1 MADPLGTAGSPAR
14 SDGGSPGPPASASPE
29 GPPEGPPEPAAP
41 PGSVLREAAR
51 LARALFAG
59 RPGTVTLAL
68 VLLVV
73 SNVTETFG
81 LLMLIPLI
89 DAAGFGGAGAG
100 QGTVSGIVAG
110 LFEAAGLPLTLTP
123 ALSLF
128 VALVVVRSLTAW
140 QREVLLVRTRVG
152 FVDRLREDLHRAVA
166 RARWETLVG
175 RREAD
180 LRHVLTGEVRRIG
193 LAVGHLL
200 RIVVAAGVAA
210 IPLGAAFLLSPGI
223 SALILAAGAALLAL
237 TWPLLR
243 RSGILGERITD
254 ANREVFV
261 QVQDF
266 LSGLKS
272 AKTQGAEGVHIARF
286 GAAVAAMRE
295 RRLAAAAT
303 GALAFAVLQVGAA
316 AALAAVVWVALS
328 ARDLPPS
335 ELAVVILLSARAL
348 AALGTVQHRAHDLA
362 NSVPAV
368 RHARETLRALEAAAE
383 ERRAAPL
390 PGAGPVPG
398 RGEEGRLEL
407 RRALTFRAVS
417 FRYESPS
424 ASPSDGRRDGPAGA
438 GEPVSAGE
446 SAEVRTAGAALVGV
460 DLELERGEFTVVT
473 GPSGAGKSTLTDLA
487 LGLIRPTA
495 GAVLVDGTPLAAGNL
510 RRWRAACA
518 VAPQD
523 PYLFHGTLRA
533 NLAWPRPDL
542 PADRLRAALES
553 AAAAEFVAR
562 LPSGLDT
569 VVGERGGR
577 LSGGERQRIA
587 LARAL
592 LREPTLLV
600 LDEATGALD
609 AEAERRVVE
618 SLRSLTSRMTIL
630 AVTHR
635 PRLREAADR
644 VLRLEAGR
652 LTGDSRPARPA
663 SGRSSGTSSGGGS
676 SPGGSS

>member
-1 MADPLGTAGSPAR
+1 M
-14 SDGGSPGPPASASPE
+14 SPGPAPPDGPAES
-29 GPPEGPPEPAAP
+29 AAP
-41 PGSVLREAAR
+41 PGSVLREAAN

-68 VLLVV
+68 FLLVV

-89 DAAGFGGAGAG
+89 EAAGFGGAAAG
-100 QGTVSGIVAG
+100 QGAVSGVVAG
-110 LFEAAGLPLTLTP
+110 LLDAAGLPLTLLP
-123 ALSLF
+123 ALGLF
-128 VALVVVRSLTAW
+128 VGLVVVRSLTAW

-152 FVDRLREDLHRAVA
+152 FVDELREDLHRAVA

-210 IPLGAAFLLSPGI
+210 IPLGAAFLLAPGI
-223 SALILAAGAALLAL
+223 SALILVSGAALLAL

-266 LSGLKS
+266 LSGLKP
-272 AKTQGAEGVHIARF
+272 AKTQAAEGVHIARF

-303 GALAFAVLQVGAA
+303 GALAVAVLQVGAA
-316 AALAAVVWVALS
+316 AALAAVVWFALD
-328 ARDLPPS
+328 ARDLPPP

-362 NSVPAV
+362 NSLPAV
-368 RHARETLRALEAAAE
+368 RHARETLRTLEAAAE
-383 ERRAAPL
+383 EPAPGRRAG
-390 PGAGPVPG
+390 PGLGPGPES
-398 RGEEGRLEL
+398 GEERRLEL

-417 FRYESPS
+417 FRYE
-424 ASPSDGRRDGPAGA
+424 GRSEGRYEGRSGGRGEGPAGV
-438 GEPVSAGE
+438 GEPVSSGE
-446 SAEVRTAGAALVGV
+446 AAEGRIAGAALAGL
-460 DLELERGEFTVVT
+460 DLDLRRGELTVVS

-487 LGLIRPTA
+487 LGLIRPTE
-495 GAVLVDGTPLAAGNL
+495 GAVLVDGAPLAAGNL

-609 AEAERRVVE
+609 AEAERRIVE
-618 SLRSLTSRMTIL
+618 SLRSLSARMTIL

-652 LTGDSRPARPA
+652 LTGDSRPGRRP
-663 SGRSSGTSSGGGS
+663 SGESSGGRSSSGAP

>member
-1 MADPLGTAGSPAR
+1 MSAGPS
-14 SDGGSPGPPASASPE
+14 
-29 GPPEGPPEPAAP
+29 PPEGPPESAAP
-41 PGSVLREAAR
+41 PGSVLREAAN
-51 LARALFAG
+51 LGRALFAG

-68 VLLVV
+68 FLLVV

-89 DAAGFGGAGAG
+89 EAAGFGGAAAG
-100 QGTVSGIVAG
+100 QGAVSGVVAG
-110 LFEAAGLPLTLTP
+110 LLRAAGLPLTLLP
-123 ALSLF
+123 ALGLF
-128 VALVVVRSLTAW
+128 VGLVVVRSLTAW

-152 FVDRLREDLHRAVA
+152 FVDHLREDLHRAVA

-210 IPLGAAFLLSPGI
+210 IPLGAAFLLAPGI
-223 SALILAAGAALLAL
+223 SALILVSGAALLAL

-266 LSGLKS
+266 LSGLKP
-272 AKTQGAEGVHIARF
+272 AKTQAAEGVHIARF

-303 GALAFAVLQVGAA
+303 GALAVAVLQVGAA
-316 AALAAVVWVALS
+316 AALAAVVWFALD
-328 ARDLPPS
+328 ARDLPPP

-362 NSVPAV
+362 NSLPAV
-368 RHARETLRALEAAAE
+368 RHARETLRTLEAAAE
-383 ERRAAPL
+383 EPT
-390 PGAGPVPG
+390 PGCRSEPVSESGPES
-398 RGEEGRLEL
+398 RGEGRLEL
-407 RRALTFRAVS
+407 RRALTFRAVT
-417 FRYESPS
+417 FRYE
-424 ASPSDGRRDGPAGA
+424 GRYEGRSEGRGEGPAGV

-446 SAEVRTAGAALVGV
+446 AAEGRTAGAALAGV
-460 DLELERGEFTVVT
+460 DLDLRRGELTVVS

-487 LGLIRPTA
+487 LGLTRPTE
-495 GAVLVDGTPLAAGNL
+495 GAVLVDGAPLDAGNL

-562 LPSGLDT
+562 LPEGLDT

-609 AEAERRVVE
+609 AEAERRIVE
-618 SLRSLTSRMTIL
+618 SLRSLSARMTIL

-652 LTGDSRPARPA
+652 LTGDTRPGRRPSGDSS
-663 SGRSSGTSSGGGS
+663 SGRSPSDESPSGGS
-676 SPGGSS
+676 S

>member
-1 MADPLGTAGSPAR
+1 M
-14 SDGGSPGPPASASPE
+14 SPGPA
-29 GPPEGPPEPAAP
+29 PPEGPAESAAP
-41 PGSVLREAAR
+41 PGSVLREAAN

-68 VLLVV
+68 FLLVV

-89 DAAGFGGAGAG
+89 EAAGFGGAAAG
-100 QGTVSGIVAG
+100 QGAVSGVVAG
-110 LFEAAGLPLTLTP
+110 LLDAAGLPLTLLP
-123 ALSLF
+123 ALGLF
-128 VALVVVRSLTAW
+128 VGLVVVRSLTAW

-152 FVDRLREDLHRAVA
+152 FVDELREDLHRAVA

-210 IPLGAAFLLSPGI
+210 IPLGAAFLLAPGI
-223 SALILAAGAALLAL
+223 SALILVSGAALLAL

-266 LSGLKS
+266 LSGLKP
-272 AKTQGAEGVHIARF
+272 AKTQAAEGVHIARF

-303 GALAFAVLQVGAA
+303 GALAVAVLQVGAA
-316 AALAAVVWVALS
+316 AALAAVVWFALD
-328 ARDLPPS
+328 ARDLPPP

-362 NSVPAV
+362 NSLPAV

-383 ERRAAPL
+383 EPAAGRRPASPT
-390 PGAGPVPG
+390 GPES
-398 RGEEGRLEL
+398 GEEGRLEL
-407 RRALTFRAVS
+407 RRALTFRAVT
-417 FRYESPS
+417 FRYE
-424 ASPSDGRRDGPAGA
+424 DRHEGRSEGRSGGRGEGPARV

-446 SAEVRTAGAALVGV
+446 AGEGRTAGAALAGL
-460 DLELERGEFTVVT
+460 DLDLRRGELTVVS

-487 LGLIRPTA
+487 LGLIRPTE
-495 GAVLVDGTPLAAGNL
+495 GAVLVDGAPLAAGNL
-510 RRWRAACA
+510 RRWRAACT

-609 AEAERRVVE
+609 AEAERQIVE
-618 SLRSLTSRMTIL
+618 SLRSLSARMTIL

-635 PRLREAADR
+635 PRLLEAADR

-652 LTGDSRPARPA
+652 LTGDTRPGRGP
-663 SGRSSGTSSGGGS
+663 SGESSGGRSSSGGS
-676 SPGGSS
+676 S